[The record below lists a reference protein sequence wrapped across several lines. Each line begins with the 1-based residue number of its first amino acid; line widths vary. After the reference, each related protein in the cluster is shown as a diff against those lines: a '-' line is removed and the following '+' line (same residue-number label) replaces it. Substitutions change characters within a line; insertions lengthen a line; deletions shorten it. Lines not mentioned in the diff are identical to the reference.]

1 MFWKNKN
8 ERKELMNKE
17 KKDKGV
23 TENRSWNMRRMRK
36 IKGDAKLEG

>member
-1 MFWKNKN
+1 MN
-8 ERKELMNKE
+8 EE

-23 TENRSWNMRRMRK
+23 TENGSWKMRRMRK